1 MHSPTPLIMHTE
13 TIEARLPGIDPF
25 IFGAYHLDHYPASN
39 GELGLAD
46 SVLEGRDPS
55 ADFSGRDGFSLYHNH
70 PVPGFPAH
78 PHRGFETVTI
88 VRQGV
93 VDHADSLGATA
104 RYGQG
109 DVQWLTTGRGIQ
121 HGEMFPLLHQDRDN
135 PLDLIQIWVNLPAK
149 KKMVEPEFKIYW
161 AENIPCALYCDDAG
175 AIAEVLIVA
184 GDYRDQASANSTDA
198 VSYSALPPPQNSWAA
213 DPASDVAIWVIR
225 LAPGAAITLPPA
237 NSPLARRAVYLL
249 RGAGLVIDEQQFD
262 QRVMLEVA
270 AVQALPIKN
279 NGAEKIELLLLQGRP
294 IGEPVVAR
302 GPFVVNTQQEL
313 IQTIDDYQR
322 TEFGGWPWPTRW
334 HTHGQSGRFAQY
346 PDGRTEKP
354 SQP

>member
-1 MHSPTPLIMHTE
+1 MNSSTPLILHAEAM
-13 TIEARLPGIDPF
+13 EARLPGIDPF
-25 IFGAYHLDHYPASN
+25 VFGAYHLDHYPASN

-46 SVLEGRDPS
+46 SVLEGRDPT

-149 KKMVEPEFKIYW
+149 NKMVEPEFKIYW
-161 AENIPCALYCDDAG
+161 AETIPRVKQSNDEG
-175 AIAEVLIVA
+175 AVAEVLIVA
-184 GDYRDQASANSTDA
+184 GNYREHASASQTDEA
-198 VSYSALPPPQNSWAA
+198 SCDALPPPQNSWAA
-213 DPASDVAIWVIR
+213 DATSDVVIWVIS
-225 LAPGAAITLPPA
+225 LDPDAAITLPPA

-249 RGAGLVIDEQQFD
+249 RGKGLVVEEQRFD

-270 AVQALPIKN
+270 AGQALPLKN

-294 IGEPVVAR
+294 IAEPVVAR

-313 IQTIDDYQR
+313 IQTLYDYQR

-334 HTHGQSGRFAQY
+334 HTHGHSGRFAQY
-346 PDGRTEKP
+346 SDGRIDKP
-354 SQP
+354 TQP